1 MPVAPGPS
9 PLSGA
14 GEILDSPVPQSQT
27 LAPCLLDHSPKFAPV
42 AHNSLRVGEYFK
54 ASGALA
60 QCSAKVKS
68 LRSSS
73 PVSILV
79 SYLPGFVF
87 TEPSSFKTG

>member
-1 MPVAPGPS
+1 MPVAPCPS

-14 GEILDSPVPQSQT
+14 GEILDSPDPQSQT

-54 ASGALA
+54 ASGAKF

-68 LRSSS
+68 LVKSLSSGA
-73 PVSILV
+73 VN
-79 SYLPGFVF
+79 
-87 TEPSSFKTG
+87 TGSASL